1 MTESLSAICNARL
14 PGQAGLFRL
23 PITAGRFGAPQ
34 AQSHSKPQP
43 VGEGEFD
50 AAGQLVTAPFV
61 EPHIHLDAA
70 LTAGE
75 PRWNRSGTLFEGIEC
90 WSERKPMLTR
100 DDVVGRAEQTLKL
113 FAAHGIQYVR
123 THVDVTDP
131 SLVALDAMLEVRE
144 RVRDAVDLQIVAF
157 PQEGI
162 LSFPNGQALMADALE
177 RGADVVGGIPH
188 FEFTRDYGVESVKIL
203 MDLAERHDRLVDV
216 HCDEIDDPESRFLEV
231 LAAEALARDYGR
243 RVSASHTCAM
253 HAYNNA
259 YCSRLFRLLTKSG
272 LRFVALPTEN
282 LHLQGRFDGYPKRR
296 GVTRVPELLDA
307 GLKVAF
313 GQDSIRDPWY
323 PMGNGNLLRT
333 LDVGLHACHMLG
345 MDRVE
350 SALELITDNGAAVMN
365 LPEYGIGEGLP
376 ARCVVLNGESPYEV
390 LLNQTPVRASIRDGR
405 VLVQR
410 RPETPEVAGW
420 PDSPAGGALHANR

>member
-1 MTESLSAICNARL
+1 MFQPNAITNARL
-14 PGQAGLFRL
+14 SGLDGLHR
-23 PITAGRFGAPQ
+23 IRIQEGRFADIQPLGERAP
-34 AQSHSKPQP
+34 
-43 VGEGEFD
+43 VEDNELD
-50 AAGQLVTAPFV
+50 AGGNLVCPPFV

-90 WSERKPMLTR
+90 WSERKPMLTH
-100 DDVVGRAEQTLKL
+100 DDVINRAEQTLKL

-131 SLVALDAMLEVRE
+131 TLTALKGMLEVRK
-144 RVRDAVDLQIVAF
+144 RVRNFIDLQIVAF

-162 LSFPNGQALMADALE
+162 LSFPNGIELMKRAVAL
-177 RGADVVGGIPH
+177 GADVVGGIPH
-188 FEFTRDYGVESVKIL
+188 FEFTRDYGVESVQKL
-203 MDLAERHDRLVDV
+203 MALAEATDSLVDV
-216 HCDEIDDPESRFLEV
+216 HCDEIDDPNSRFLEV
-231 LAAEALARDYGR
+231 LAAEALKRGYGE
-243 RVSASHTCAM
+243 RVTASHTCAM
-253 HAYNNA
+253 HSYNEA
-259 YCSRLFRLLTKSG
+259 YCSRLFRLLQKSN

-307 GLKVAF
+307 GLKVAM

-345 MDRVE
+345 TDRIE
-350 SALELITDNGAAVMN
+350 TSLEIITHNGAAVLN
-365 LPEYGIGEGLP
+365 LDQYGIEKGLP
-376 ARCVVLNGESPYEV
+376 ARCVVLHGTTPYDV
-390 LLNQTPVRASIRDGR
+390 LLNQSPVMASVRDGR
-405 VLVQR
+405 VLVSR
-410 RPETPEVAGW
+410 EPAVMTVEGW
-420 PDSPAGGALHANR
+420 EHSPVQ